1 MSEYQYYEFQALDRP
16 FDQREMAKL
25 RAVSTRAVITTSRF
39 VNHYEWGDL
48 KANPSTWME
57 RYFDAFLYLANW
69 GTHELMLRFPRRVLD
84 LETVRNYCCG
94 EGASVQIKGDVV
106 ILRFVSED
114 EPGEDWDDG
123 SGWLSSLIS
132 LRADIAAGDNRA
144 LYLAWLMCAERGEF
158 DDDANKPPVP
168 PGLDRLSAPLE
179 AFAEF
184 LRIDGDLI
192 AVAAQHSPD
201 ADEAA
206 FRKGLEDWLAALPAA
221 DKTEMLVRLAT
232 DDSPHAR
239 AELLRRFRAEQ
250 QAAGAGEIPDPRS
263 VAGLLSA
270 AENRAAA
277 RRRREAEQAARDR
290 ARREREDAERR
301 AHFLDQLAA
310 REVETW
316 REVDTLIATR
326 LANDYDRAVR
336 LLADL
341 RDLAARDGRTSET
354 AARIQALRDQHAR
367 KWSFVDRVMEAGLL

>member
-16 FDQREMAKL
+16 LDQREMAEL

-48 KANPSTWME
+48 KASPSAWME
-57 RYFDAFLYLANW
+57 LYFDAFLYLANW
-69 GTHELMLRFPRRVLD
+69 GTHELMLRLPRRMLD

-94 EGASVQIKGDVV
+94 EGVSVRIKGDVV
-106 ILRFVSED
+106 ILRFVSEE

-123 SGWLSSLIS
+123 SGWLSSLIR

-158 DDDANKPPVP
+158 EDDVTEPPVP
-168 PGLDRLSAPLE
+168 PGLGRLSASLE

-206 FRKGLEDWLAALPAA
+206 FLKGFEDWLVSLPAA
-221 DKTEMLVRLAT
+221 EKTEKLIRLT
-232 DDSPHAR
+232 TGNSPHTQ
-239 AELLRRFRAEQ
+239 AELLRRFRSEQ
-250 QAAGAGEIPDPRS
+250 QGAGAGGIPDLRS
-263 VAGLLSA
+263 VAELLSA

-277 RRRREAEQAARDR
+277 RRRREAEQAARAR
-290 ARREREDAERR
+290 TRRERKDAERR
-301 AHFLDQLAA
+301 AHYLDQLAA
-310 REVETW
+310 REAETW
-316 REVDTLIATR
+316 REVEALIATR
-326 LANDYDRAVR
+326 LPKGYNRAVR
-336 LLADL
+336 LLVDL
-341 RDLAARDGRTSET
+341 RDLAARDGRTSEI
-354 AARIQALRDQHAR
+354 AARIQSLRDQHAR
-367 KWSFVDRVMEAGLL
+367 KRSFVDRVMEAGLL